1 MGKQARLKPRFLAS
15 RNSYV
20 VNVPASLSNTGKRR
34 QLFFEKKGEALAVCE
49 QLKARRDNFGISLTA
64 MTPAR
69 IAEAGEAFKILAP
82 LNISLLDAVRE
93 FATTYKARE
102 ASITFH
108 ALFDMVLK
116 AKRDRHPR
124 YLQQMA
130 MMRDRMPQL
139 HDRIVSDITS
149 REIEA
154 VIGKFAT
161 GSRNPAMR
169 YLKTVFRYG
178 IKRGYLSSDP
188 ISRLDFTRSPRRE
201 VITVPNETV
210 SAMLHHALECDL
222 ELIPVLVFG
231 FFCGIRPEG
240 ELTKIEWRDM
250 SEGSITIRPEVS
262 KTNRRRFIDLSEN
275 ANAWLSTY
283 VERGGVMTG
292 KVVAFTLSNLQTRRR
307 ANFKGAGIAKW
318 PRQGMR
324 HTFCSN
330 WLAKHNDINKL
341 VLMSGHDSVD
351 VTWRNYHKGVPK
363 AEAEKFWAIMPPQV
377 EERKIVRF

>member
-1 MGKQARLKPRFLAS
+1 MRSPKLKPAYLAS
-15 RNSYV
+15 RNSWV
-20 VNVPASLSNTGKRR
+20 VNVPVSLSDTGKRR
-34 QLFFEKKGEALAVCE
+34 QLFFDTKGEATAACE
-49 QLKARRDNFGISLTA
+49 QLKTRRDNFGVSLTA

-69 IAEAGEAFKILAP
+69 IAEAGEAFNILAP
-82 LNISLLDAVRE
+82 LKISLLDAVRE
-93 FATTYKARE
+93 FAATHKARSE
-102 ASITFH
+102 SITFR
-108 ALFDMVLK
+108 ALFDMVIE

-124 YLQQMA
+124 YLQQLQ

-139 HDRIVSDITS
+139 HNRIVSDITS
-149 REIEA
+149 REIETI
-154 VIGKFAT
+154 IGKFAT

-169 YLKTVFRYG
+169 YLKSVFRYG
-178 IKRGYLSSDP
+178 VKRGYLTIDP
-188 ISRLDFTRSPRRE
+188 ISRLDFVRTPRRE
-201 VITVPNETV
+201 VVTVPNETV

-222 ELIPVLVFG
+222 GLIPVLVFG

-318 PRQGMR
+318 PQQGMR

-330 WLAKHNDINKL
+330 WLAKHQDINKL

-351 VTWRNYHKGVPK
+351 TMWRRYHKGVPK
-363 AEAEKFWAIMPPQV
+363 AEAERFWSITPPAI
-377 EERKIVRF
+377 EERKIVRLA